1 MLQPPALNFEPT
13 VPPADKLDGLTQPST
28 VTAEMP
34 STVSTS
40 AASTFWLDALAN
52 VNAPLICPAP
62 WVGLPAGVPFFP
74 FAVESRFVA
83 PVASFKCHTP
93 MKSVSHT
100 PLGFSVESV
109 LLALP

>member
-1 MLQPPALNFEPT
+1 MRHPSALNFETT
-13 VPPADKLDGLTQPST
+13 VSPADKLDGLTQPST
-28 VTAEMP
+28 VIAAMP

-52 VNAPLICPAP
+52 VNDPFIFPAP
-62 WVGLPAGVPFFP
+62 WVGLPAGVPLFP
-74 FAVESRFVA
+74 YAVESKFAA

-100 PLGFSVESV
+100 PVGFSVESWLLV
-109 LLALP
+109 LP